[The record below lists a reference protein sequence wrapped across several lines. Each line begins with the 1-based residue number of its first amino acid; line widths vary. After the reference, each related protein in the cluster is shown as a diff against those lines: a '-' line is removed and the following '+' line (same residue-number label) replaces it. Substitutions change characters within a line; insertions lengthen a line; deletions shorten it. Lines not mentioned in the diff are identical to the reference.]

1 MEVMENIREFDK
13 IILNTDLPQS
23 GLEKGDIG
31 NVVMVYNNGEGYE
44 VEFVT
49 FDGKTV
55 AVETLL
61 ASQIRKVSHQEIPHV
76 RELIID

>member
-1 MEVMENIREFDK
+1 MENIKEFDK
-13 IILNTDLPQS
+13 IILNVDLPQS
-23 GLEKGDIG
+23 GLERGDIG

-44 VEFVT
+44 VEFIT

-61 ASQIRKVSHQEIPHV
+61 ASQIRKVSHKEIPHV
-76 RELIID
+76 RELIVD

>member
-1 MEVMENIREFDK
+1 MENIKEFDR
-13 IILNTDLPQS
+13 IILNIDLPQS
-23 GLEKGDIG
+23 GLERGDIG

-44 VEFVT
+44 VEFIT

-76 RELIID
+76 REFIID

>member
-1 MEVMENIREFDK
+1 MENIREFDK

>member
-1 MEVMENIREFDK
+1 MENIREFDK
-13 IILNTDLPQS
+13 IILNIDLTQS

-31 NVVMVYNNGEGYE
+31 KVVMVYNNGEGYE
-44 VEFVT
+44 VEFIT

-76 RELIID
+76 RELIIG